1 MRMIPDEDIAA
12 MPRSIV
18 SEQGDA
24 VFYEVNNGA
33 AEDGGDLRRTKEP
46 VQERAHPM
54 GSSPEQELAWPG
66 QLREQRLDQ
75 PGQLREQRMAQPG
88 QLREQRLDQPG
99 QLREQRLDQPGQLR
113 EKGKAAEPEMLVV
126 QEAQDIPLSFGAY
139 GQSQRA
145 HKLRAGYGRYVWL
158 LIFAAGLT
166 AGTLFM
172 NTAADTW
179 ANLSG
184 DWMEELTG
192 KVLDFD
198 GNVETFI
205 RILLKRGGI
214 FIFLA
219 GITLLW
225 RRSLLLYLST
235 AYFGFCFGVVISSA
249 AVSYGPSGLLMLLQL
264 LLPHYMLYIPAFICL
279 ARQADKI
286 NAFRKNR
293 AKNGSRQ
300 AGRRLVWRETA
311 AAFLLAALL
320 TAAGCVLEC
329 YVNPIWIKFFS
340 NI

>member
-54 GSSPEQELAWPG
+54 GIVRRSRSWLG
-66 QLREQRLDQ
+66 R
-75 PGQLREQRMAQPG
+75 GSCG
-88 QLREQRLDQPG
+88 
-99 QLREQRLDQPGQLR
+99 

-192 KVLDFD
+192 KVL
-198 GNVETFI
+198 
-205 RILLKRGGI
+205 ILTGM
-214 FIFLA
+214 
-219 GITLLW
+219 W
-225 RRSLLLYLST
+225 RLSS
-235 AYFGFCFGVVISSA
+235 V
-249 AVSYGPSGLLMLLQL
+249 
-264 LLPHYMLYIPAFICL
+264 
-279 ARQADKI
+279 
-286 NAFRKNR
+286 
-293 AKNGSRQ
+293 
-300 AGRRLVWRETA
+300 
-311 AAFLLAALL
+311 
-320 TAAGCVLEC
+320 
-329 YVNPIWIKFFS
+329 FF
-340 NI
+340 

>member
-75 PGQLREQRMAQPG
+75 PGQLREQR
-88 QLREQRLDQPG
+88 LDQPG
-99 QLREQRLDQPGQLR
+99 HLR

-145 HKLRAGYGRYVWL
+145 HKLRAGYWRYVWL

-225 RRSLLLYLST
+225 RRSLL
-235 AYFGFCFGVVISSA
+235 
-249 AVSYGPSGLLMLLQL
+249 
-264 LLPHYMLYIPAFICL
+264 
-279 ARQADKI
+279 D
-286 NAFRKNR
+286 
-293 AKNGSRQ
+293 
-300 AGRRLVWRETA
+300 
-311 AAFLLAALL
+311 
-320 TAAGCVLEC
+320 
-329 YVNPIWIKFFS
+329 
-340 NI
+340 